1 MILLLAV
8 ACSSGPCRDGDLK
21 KVSEALGVVDAHY
34 RQPLAAQG
42 LVEAC
47 DLPAPV
53 AEGLTGIA
61 RGMPGMGAMLDA
73 KVAADA
79 PDLWS
84 AACPGGPGALADSMR
99 AGGPDGRRALYAACA
114 LDRHGWGADAFAK
127 ASGPVVL
134 PIVLA
139 HLMADEAPF
148 HRDLAITAL
157 AGL

>member
-21 KVSEALGVVDAHY
+21 KVSEALGAVDPAY

-53 AEGLTGIA
+53 SAGLTAIA
-61 RGMPGMGAMLDA
+61 QGMPGMTAMVDA
-73 KVAADA
+73 RVAADA
-79 PDLWS
+79 PELFA
-84 AACPGGPGALADSMR
+84 AACPGGPGALAESMR
-99 AGGPDGRRALYAACA
+99 LAGPDGRRSLYAACA
-114 LDRHGWGADAFAK
+114 LDRHGWGADGFAK
-127 ASGPVVL
+127 ANGPVVL

-139 HLMADEAPF
+139 HLLADEPPF